1 MNRCTEHRLIENR
14 QIMWLFYSNMP
25 ITIFFDIA
33 QLISL
38 ALIPRQNFINIQGQN
53 PVFACGDLIQL
64 GWQMK
69 CWIFTE
75 IDKMCKMVRSNSI
88 WGLKFVTIF
97 FAEKLKTTSIKWS
110 ATFWN
115 AMLEVYK
122 KANNE
127 TAELLTFKLQK
138 LWATFFSNQWQTT
151 IFLRVCRRA

>member
-1 MNRCTEHRLIENR
+1 
-14 QIMWLFYSNMP
+14 MP

-97 FAEKLKTTSIKWS
+97 LQKNWKPRQSNGLQRFGMPCWRCTRKQTMKQLNCWRLSCRNYGQPSS
-110 ATFWN
+110 AT
-115 AMLEVYK
+115 
-122 KANNE
+122 
-127 TAELLTFKLQK
+127 
-138 LWATFFSNQWQTT
+138 S
-151 IFLRVCRRA
+151 